1 MLVWNSFQSMPVPR
15 VGWGMSNQLYI
26 GAHIDNNQEKYND
39 VFSIYQDAVQV
50 PSFTTKAKSSPAQP
64 AKIAF
69 RDVNSSTPHREDIV
83 WLADNKISEGWKVG
97 DSYEFRGMDTV
108 KRQDMAAF
116 LRREAVKRN
125 IGDAATW
132 KPSAADWKAF
142 RDVNEKTPHAD
153 DILWLAHAGISTGW
167 AVRGGK
173 EFRGMNSVVRQ
184 DMAAFLHRLDGLLA
198 R

>member
-108 KRQDMAAF
+108 KRHDMAAF

-125 IGDAATW
+125 IGH
-132 KPSAADWKAF
+132 
-142 RDVNEKTPHAD
+142 VE
-153 DILWLAHAGISTGW
+153 
-167 AVRGGK
+167 AVGR
-173 EFRGMNSVVRQ
+173 
-184 DMAAFLHRLDGLLA
+184 RLEGVQG
-198 R
+198 RE